1 MQIKVYV
8 SNREGRKVI
17 LSSRDQQKVVEISLF
32 PEKIVLTLQGI
43 DFNNPVG
50 KELSL
55 EPTLHRLP
63 CCNPYNYLSGVNTVT
78 CCFAEMS
85 VAVFQALEKTA
96 RILF

>member
-50 KELSL
+50 KELVSGAHPTQTSL
-55 EPTLHRLP
+55 LQ
-63 CCNPYNYLSGVNTVT
+63 SI
-78 CCFAEMS
+78 
-85 VAVFQALEKTA
+85 Q
-96 RILF
+96 LFVWC